1 MPAVTCALAVIS
13 PTWTGMDGMVS
24 AALVKSVDV
33 DVDVAGPGPCVEPRD
48 GLLDLKTF
56 L

>member
-13 PTWTGMDGMVS
+13 PTGMDGMVS

-33 DVDVAGPGPCVEPRD
+33 DVDVAGPGLCVEPRD